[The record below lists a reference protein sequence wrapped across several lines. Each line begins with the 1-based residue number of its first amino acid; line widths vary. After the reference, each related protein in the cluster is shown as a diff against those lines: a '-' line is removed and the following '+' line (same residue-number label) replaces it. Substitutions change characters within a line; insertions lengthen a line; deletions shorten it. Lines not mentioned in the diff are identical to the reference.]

1 MYAHHSIIT
10 TGQSGY
16 KTTYG
21 VTRSS
26 WQLFWARLQQL
37 CKIQWCVGVCVCRR
51 VHACMHG
58 FVCAYICVCLC
69 VYDMYLPACLPL
81 MCIHGIGASMWML
94 VCSGVE
100 VLTKKLF
107 SFSTSP
113 SQCTWFWLLYRHS
126 TWVWLWEWYQGKL
139 GNQEQCPQFSKTHL
153 SSINLHLTISLPF
166 LVFTWKRPIKVQK
179 LQIPLKSLF
188 FFFFFTSACER
199 ICIKNTQYW
208 KQICYA

>member
-26 WQLFWARLQQL
+26 WQLFWAKLQQL
-37 CKIQWCVGVCVCRR
+37 CKIQWCVGACVCVC
-51 VHACMHG
+51 VGVCADVCMPACM
-58 FVCAYICVCLC
+58 CLC
-69 VYDMYLPACLPL
+69 VHTSVCASVCLTSL
-81 MCIHGIGASMWML
+81 RCIHGIGASRWML

-113 SQCTWFWLLYRHS
+113 SQCTRFWLLYRHS
-126 TWVWLWEWYQGKL
+126 TWVWLWDKWCQGKL

-166 LVFTWKRPIKVQK
+166 
-179 LQIPLKSLF
+179 
-188 FFFFFTSACER
+188 
-199 ICIKNTQYW
+199 
-208 KQICYA
+208 